1 MYILTNQ
8 TLGLIKSKTFI
19 STSNVKVLELDE
31 LPGQDGP
38 DIQATLNELTNQSTV
53 PSIWIN
59 GKFIGGSS
67 DLAALES
74 KGQLDPL
81 LQQQ

>member
-1 MYILTNQ
+1 MHVFVGQIQSILAQ
-8 TLGLIKSKTFI
+8 M
-19 STSNVKVLELDE
+19 
-31 LPGQDGP
+31 
-38 DIQATLNELTNQSTV
+38 TNQSTV

-67 DLAALES
+67 DLATLDS

-81 LQQQ
+81 LL